1 MTKSQ
6 FPTPNSQS
14 ALRILLLGV
23 GSWFLAVGVLS
34 AQIAMPD
41 PSLIHGRAIPASD
54 LATGTVTVR
63 VVRETI
69 GNNAVG
75 QDVSLTVN
83 GQPRAGK
90 TDAEGR
96 AEFPGL
102 TPGAEVRATATVDG
116 EALTSESFMVPA
128 SGGLRV
134 ILVAGIKEAAA
145 RKEQEAAAAAAAP
158 PVKGTVVFGPNSR
171 VLMEFQDDVL
181 RVFYV

>member
-41 PSLIHGRAIPASD
+41 PALIHGRAIPAGE

-63 VVRETI
+63 VVREAI
-69 GNNAVG
+69 GNDIPG
-75 QDVSLTVN
+75 QQVRLTVN
-83 GQPRAGK
+83 GQARTAA

-102 TPGAEVRATATVDG
+102 TPGAEVRADATVD
-116 EALTSESFMVPA
+116 
-128 SGGLRV
+128 
-134 ILVAGIKEAAA
+134 
-145 RKEQEAAAAAAAP
+145 
-158 PVKGTVVFGPNSR
+158 
-171 VLMEFQDDVL
+171 
-181 RVFYV
+181 